1 MHGFGQPRLFIA
13 VTPGP
18 PCTVMASPACVS
30 LIHQDLHARSWPTLL
45 ICCCYT
51 RTFLHGFGQP
61 CLCVAVTPG
70 PSCTVLASPAYLSLL
85 HQDLHARLWP
95 ALLVCRCTPGPSC
108 TVLASPA
115 YLTLLHQDLHAR
127 LWPALLVCRCYT
139 SRRISPGNTAR
150 KSHQQQRIV
159 LEKNTT
165 DRAALTCTPATAP
178 QAPSTCRCSTS
189 MRGSWWSSRRTGC
202 TRTDRPAW
210 HGTLG
215 SGSTPPSPPFRPCT
229 ATEMRIAC
237 LNKYPQAVRL
247 VHDSGLW

>member
-1 MHGFGQPRLFIA
+1 MTLI
-13 VTPGP
+13 
-18 PCTVMASPACVS
+18 TVLVNPACV
-30 LIHQDLHARSWPTLL
+30 
-45 ICCCYT
+45 
-51 RTFLHGFGQP
+51 
-61 CLCVAVTPG
+61 
-70 PSCTVLASPAYLSLL
+70 SLL
-85 HQDLHARLWP
+85 HQDLHARFWP
-95 ALLVCRCTPGPSC
+95 APLIYCCYTRTSMHGHGQPCLCVVNTPGPSC
-108 TVLASPA
+108 TVMANPA
-115 YLTLLHQDLHAR
+115 YLLLLHQDLLAR
-127 LWPALLVCRCYT
+127 FWPTLLVCRCYT

>member
-1 MHGFGQPRLFIA
+1 MYGNFGRVI
-13 VTPGP
+13 TKK
-18 PCTVMASPACVS
+18 TVIYGVY
-30 LIHQDLHARSWPTLL
+30 IRFWPTLR
-45 ICCCYT
+45 IYSVYMAKK
-51 RTFLHGFGQP
+51 
-61 CLCVAVTPG
+61 CLNMRSCTMCVYGSG
-70 PSCTVLASPAYLSLL
+70 PSLCRCSVCTQFLPEQSELQHIYDAEFTVLASPAYLS
-85 HQDLHARLWP
+85 
-95 ALLVCRCTPGPSC
+95 
-108 TVLASPA
+108 
-115 YLTLLHQDLHAR
+115 LLHQDLHAR

>member
-70 PSCTVLASPAYLSLL
+70 PSCTVLASPAYLS
-85 HQDLHARLWP
+85 
-95 ALLVCRCTPGPSC
+95 
-108 TVLASPA
+108 
-115 YLTLLHQDLHAR
+115 LLHQDLHAR